1 MSVEDERVDTE
12 DGEAA
17 EGPSVTPWSRRLAPV
32 REFVATEN
40 ASALVL
46 LLATLTALA
55 WANSPWSASYESFW
69 HTEVSLQF
77 GNAELSLDLRHWI
90 NDGLMAF
97 FFFVVGLEIRREFDM
112 GELRE
117 RRRVATP
124 VLAAVGGMVAP
135 ALIYLAINAG
145 EPTARG
151 WGIAMGT
158 DTAFALGI
166 LTLVGGATPRV
177 RTFLLTLVIVDD
189 IVALLVIALAY
200 TSDLS
205 WGALAVAVALFGLV
219 LAMRAAGVRHGV
231 PYFLVGL
238 AMWIATLASGVHA
251 TIAGVAVGLLATAY
265 PPSRESLTRVGDQ
278 WRLFREEPTPQYA
291 RTASRSL
298 ALSVSPNERLQ
309 NLFHPWTSYVVVP
322 LFALANAGVTLE
334 AEVVR
339 KVLTEPIFLGIVV
352 GLVVGKPLGIVGM
365 TWLVSRPRFGGFP
378 RTVPWPPLVG
388 AATVAGIGFT
398 VSLLIADI
406 SFEGVELEEAKL
418 GILAASIVAS
428 LLGWLAFTII
438 HSLPPARANKGA
450 DGLAPPILDLSDDV
464 DPDLDHVRGPL
475 NAPVTLVEYGDFECP
490 YCGQAEPVVREL
502 VRTFGN
508 DLRFVFRHLPLV
520 DVHEHAE
527 LAAEAAEAAAAQ
539 GRFWE
544 MHDRLMDNQA
554 SLIYPDLIRYAGEL
568 DLDVDRFGE
577 DLRSRRY
584 ATRIHR
590 DIDQRRRQRGR
601 GHAHDVRQRPAPRGR
616 PRHRRPGG
624 GDRARAGHRALTRP
638 PGTTVRSGHSCGRI
652 SGRISG
658 SAQPA
663 AWGAPPRTADELTCA
678 MWSGTTSSSTP
689 TGRSPAR
696 GATSTRGSRATAA
709 SRAAT
714 DPPYHPGST
723 TCAHLSAPRTTTS

>member
-1 MSVEDERVDTE
+1 MVVDGERVDIE
-12 DGEAA
+12 GGGADDGAR
-17 EGPSVTPWSRRLAPV
+17 VTPWTRRFTPV

-46 LLATLTALA
+46 LLATLAALV

-69 HTEVSLQF
+69 HTEVSLRF
-77 GNAELSLDLRHWI
+77 GNAELALDLRHWI

-205 WGALAVAVALFGLV
+205 WGALAVAVALYGV
-219 LAMRAAGVRHGV
+219 ILALRARGVRNGV
-231 PYFLVGL
+231 PYFLVGI

-265 PPSRESLTRVGDQ
+265 PPSRDTLTRAGDQ

-309 NLFHPWTSYVVVP
+309 LMFHPWTSYVVVP

-334 AEVVR
+334 ADVVR
-339 KVLTEPIFLGIVV
+339 NVLNEPIFLGIVV

-365 TWLVSRPRFGGFP
+365 TWLVSRSRLGGFP

-428 LLGWLAFTII
+428 LLGWLAFTVI
-438 HSLPPARANKGA
+438 HRLPPAKANKGA
-450 DGLAPPILDLSDDV
+450 EGLAPPILDLSDPV
-464 DPDLDHVRGPL
+464 DPDVDHVRGPL

-490 YCGQAEPVVREL
+490 YCGQAEPVVRQL
-502 VRTFGN
+502 VQTFGN

-527 LAAEAAEAAAAQ
+527 MAAEAAEAAAAQ

-554 SLIYPDLIRYAGEL
+554 SLIYPDLIRYAREL

-584 ATRIHR
+584 AMRILR
-590 DIDQRRRQRGR
+590 DVDSADASGAAGTPTMFVNGRRHEG
-601 GHAHDVRQRPAPRGR
+601 AHDIEGLASAIERELA
-616 PRHRRPGG
+616 
-624 GDRARAGHRALTRP
+624 AGL
-638 PGTTVRSGHSCGRI
+638 
-652 SGRISG
+652 
-658 SAQPA
+658 
-663 AWGAPPRTADELTCA
+663 
-678 MWSGTTSSSTP
+678 
-689 TGRSPAR
+689 
-696 GATSTRGSRATAA
+696 
-709 SRAAT
+709 
-714 DPPYHPGST
+714 
-723 TCAHLSAPRTTTS
+723 

>member
-1 MSVEDERVDTE
+1 MAVDGERVDIE
-12 DGEAA
+12 GGGADDGAR
-17 EGPSVTPWSRRLAPV
+17 VTPWTRRFTPV

-46 LLATLTALA
+46 LLATLAALV

-69 HTEVSLQF
+69 HTEVSLRF
-77 GNAELSLDLRHWI
+77 GNAELALDLRHWI

-200 TSDLS
+200 TVRPVVRRA
-205 WGALAVAVALFGLV
+205 GRRGRAVRRHPRPAGPRRPQRRALLPGRHRHVDRHAGLGRPRHHRRGGGRPARHRLPAVARRRSCVPATSG
-219 LAMRAAGVRHGV
+219 ACSARSRPRSTPARPAVR
-231 PYFLVGL
+231 
-238 AMWIATLASGVHA
+238 
-251 TIAGVAVGLLATAY
+251 
-265 PPSRESLTRVGDQ
+265 
-278 WRLFREEPTPQYA
+278 WRC
-291 RTASRSL
+291 
-298 ALSVSPNERLQ
+298 SVSPNERLQ
-309 NLFHPWTSYVVVP
+309 LMFHPWTSYVMVP

-334 AEVVR
+334 ADVVR
-339 KVLTEPIFLGIVV
+339 NVLSEPIFLGIVV
-352 GLVVGKPLGIVGM
+352 GLVVGKPLGIIGM
-365 TWLVSRPRFGGFP
+365 TWLVTRPRFGGFP

-418 GILAASIVAS
+418 GILAASILAS
-428 LLGWLAFTII
+428 LLGWLAFTVI
-438 HSLPPARANKGA
+438 HRLPPAKANKGA
-450 DGLAPPILDLSDDV
+450 AGLAPPILDLSDPV
-464 DPDLDHVRGPL
+464 DPEVDHVRGPL

-502 VRTFGN
+502 VQTFGN

-554 SLIYPDLIRYAGEL
+554 SLIYPDLIRYAEDLG
-568 DLDVDRFGE
+568 LDVDRFGE

-584 ATRIHR
+584 AVRIHR
-590 DIDQRRRQRGR
+590 DVDSADASGAAGTPTMFVNGRRHEG
-601 GHAHDVRQRPAPRGR
+601 AHDIEGLASAIERELA
-616 PRHRRPGG
+616 
-624 GDRARAGHRALTRP
+624 AGL
-638 PGTTVRSGHSCGRI
+638 
-652 SGRISG
+652 
-658 SAQPA
+658 
-663 AWGAPPRTADELTCA
+663 
-678 MWSGTTSSSTP
+678 
-689 TGRSPAR
+689 
-696 GATSTRGSRATAA
+696 
-709 SRAAT
+709 
-714 DPPYHPGST
+714 
-723 TCAHLSAPRTTTS
+723 

>member
-46 LLATLTALA
+46 LLATVTALA

-205 WGALAVAVALFGLV
+205 WGALAVAVALFGVV
-219 LAMRAAGVRHGV
+219 LALRAAGVRHGV
-231 PYFLVGL
+231 PYFIVGL

-339 KVLTEPIFLGIVV
+339 KVLTEPIFVGIVV

-438 HSLPPARANKGA
+438 HSLPPRGRTRAPKGWHRPSSTCPTTSTPTWTTCAARST
-450 DGLAPPILDLSDDV
+450 P
-464 DPDLDHVRGPL
+464 
-475 NAPVTLVEYGDFECP
+475 
-490 YCGQAEPVVREL
+490 
-502 VRTFGN
+502 
-508 DLRFVFRHLPLV
+508 
-520 DVHEHAE
+520 
-527 LAAEAAEAAAAQ
+527 
-539 GRFWE
+539 
-544 MHDRLMDNQA
+544 
-554 SLIYPDLIRYAGEL
+554 
-568 DLDVDRFGE
+568 
-577 DLRSRRY
+577 RSR
-584 ATRIHR
+584 
-590 DIDQRRRQRGR
+590 
-601 GHAHDVRQRPAPRGR
+601 
-616 PRHRRPGG
+616 
-624 GDRARAGHRALTRP
+624 
-638 PGTTVRSGHSCGRI
+638 
-652 SGRISG
+652 
-658 SAQPA
+658 
-663 AWGAPPRTADELTCA
+663 
-678 MWSGTTSSSTP
+678 SSSTATSSAP
-689 TGRSPAR
+689 TAARPSRSSASWCAR
-696 GATSTRGSRATAA
+696 SATTCGSCSATSRWSTCTSTRSWPPRRPRPRRRRAGSGRC
-709 SRAAT
+709 
-714 DPPYHPGST
+714 T
-723 TCAHLSAPRTTTS
+723 TG